1 MCSSWGKK
9 VGEEGLGDRLPSFL
23 RLRIRPV
30 GRLIRDAE
38 SVSFLEKW
46 TFGER
51 KRKLSGSKN
60 NLEIVKRSKVQ
71 IGLIYDLIYNYGI
84 IDRAVFC
91 SLVERYILL
100 IFAS

>member
-1 MCSSWGKK
+1 MAQWERGFLGGCSICSGSSGRAGVAVCSSWGKK
-9 VGEEGLGDRLPSFL
+9 VGEEGLGDRLPSPSFL

-60 NLEIVKRSKVQ
+60 NLEIVKRSKARVK
-71 IGLIYDLIYNYGI
+71 
-84 IDRAVFC
+84 
-91 SLVERYILL
+91 LV
-100 IFAS
+100 